1 MELGLLYEFD
11 VPRPWAGAH
20 PWGQRAAERVVYKDN
35 IEQIKLA
42 DELGFEAVWCVE
54 HHFRENR
61 SHMPANEVV
70 LGALS
75 QVTKRIKL
83 GFGVALMPHE
93 FIHPARV
100 AEKVATVDL
109 LSGGR
114 AIWGMGR
121 STPMEQ
127 AAFGVDIAASKDKL
141 QAAARTVVGMW
152 EQEYYEE
159 HSEYLTFP
167 KRMVTPKPYQ
177 FPHPPAWIAAA
188 TASSAKLAGEN
199 GCGLLCFS
207 IMQPLSALKVT
218 IDAYR
223 EAQKTAVPLTSVHTN
238 KVGAYT
244 LVHCVESRESFGTNR
259 LWDSMWWWYKGL
271 AEFHLKWEMA
281 HLSPEEQ
288 EKAFPLISAR
298 ARGEFD
304 ITEFDREDMVVVGTP
319 EECIRKLERYEEIG
333 VDQVLCYLNF
343 GYLPHE
349 AVMKS
354 IELLGTKVI
363 PELQRRGKTRVA
375 GALAD
380 QIAKAAEEQQSVTAR
395 LWARTPE
402 ASFAPDLNLHPVK
415 E

>member
-11 VPRPWAGAH
+11 CPQPWAHAH
-20 PWGQRAAERVVYKDN
+20 PWGQRTAERQAYKEN
-35 IEQIKLA
+35 IEQIVLA
-42 DELGFEAVWCVE
+42 DKVGFEAVWLVE

-61 SHMPANEVV
+61 SHMPSNEVV

-75 QVTKRIKL
+75 QITERIKL

-127 AAFGVDIAASKDKL
+127 LAFGVDIPDSKRKL
-141 QAAARTVVGMW
+141 LAAAKTVVGMW

-159 HSEYLTFP
+159 HSEFLDFP

-177 FPHPPAWIAAA
+177 YPHPPAWMAAS
-188 TASSAKLAGEN
+188 TESSATLAGEN

-207 IMQPLSALKVT
+207 IMQPLDRLKEV

-223 EAQKTAVPLTSVHTN
+223 KAQERAVPVTSVHTN
-238 KVGAYT
+238 KVGIYT
-244 LVHCVESRESFGTNR
+244 LVHCAESRDIFDTNR
-259 LWDSMWWWYKGL
+259 LWESMWWWYKGI

-281 HLSPEEQ
+281 HLTPEQ
-288 EKAFPLISAR
+288 QAQAFPLLESR

-304 ITEFDREDMVVVGTP
+304 ITEFDREDMVIVGTP
-319 EECIRKLERYEEIG
+319 DECLEKLARYDEAG
-333 VDQVLCYLNF
+333 VDQLLCYLNF

-354 IELLGTKVI
+354 IELLGTRVI
-363 PELQRRGKTRVA
+363 PQLQKYGKGELAKNLGR
-375 GALAD
+375 
-380 QIAKAAEEQQSVTAR
+380 QIDKAEKSITAQN
-395 LWARTPE
+395 WAITPE
-402 ASFAPDLNLHPVK
+402 K
-415 E
+415 QY